1 MIDLCPA
8 LEAYVKRREFIA
20 LAGTALAAL
29 PFAASAQQPLPEIG
43 YLSSASQAIPN
54 QRVGVFVKALKAAGF
69 EDDRNVTIQ
78 YRFADGHLERL
89 AAFAADLVKRQ
100 VRVIVVPDSVP
111 SAKAAQAATSTIP
124 IVFGV
129 GDDPVRA
136 GLVASL
142 SHPGGNLTGMT
153 RMNSEVAPKRLQIL
167 HELVPAAGTLALL
180 VNADNPNAMGSVGA
194 MQEGARSI
202 GIQLTV
208 VSVNRETDLDRAF
221 SEIVSAGAGG
231 VVISPGPFFFMQ
243 NVRLGELALAHRL
256 PAIFEYREFAAAGG
270 LAGYGG
276 NSNEA
281 HRLLAQYAARIL
293 KGEKP
298 ADLPVQQY
306 SRFELILNLKTAKAL
321 GLTVPRRL
329 LAMADEVIE

>member
-1 MIDLCPA
+1 
-8 LEAYVKRREFIA
+8 VKRREFIA
-20 LAGTALAAL
+20 LAGTALTAL
-29 PFAASAQQPLPEIG
+29 PFAASAQQPLPGIG
-43 YLSSASQAIPN
+43 YLSSASQATPN
-54 QRVGVFVKALKAAGF
+54 ERVGVFVKALKAAGF
-69 EDDRNVTIQ
+69 EDHRNVTIH
-78 YRFADGHLERL
+78 YRFAEGHLERL
-89 AAFAADLVKRQ
+89 AAFAADLVQRQ
-100 VRVIVVPDSVP
+100 VQVIVVPDSVP
-111 SAKAAQAATSTIP
+111 TAKAAQAATSTIP

-142 SHPGGNLTGMT
+142 NHPGGNLTGVT
-153 RMNSEVAPKRLQIL
+153 RMNWELEPRRLQML
-167 HELVPAAGTLALL
+167 HELVPAARMLALL
-180 VNADNPNAMGSVGA
+180 VNADNPNATGSIGA

-202 GIQLTV
+202 GSQLTV
-208 VSVNRETDLDRAF
+208 VSANRETDLDRAF

-231 VVISPGPFFFMQ
+231 VVISPDPFFFLQ

-256 PAIFEYREFAAAGG
+256 PAIFQYREFVAAGG

-281 HRLLAQYAARIL
+281 HRLLAEYAARIL

-306 SRFELILNLKTAKAL
+306 ARFELILNLKTAKAL

-329 LAMADEVIE
+329 LALADEVIE

>member
-1 MIDLCPA
+1 
-8 LEAYVKRREFIA
+8 VRRRDFIT
-20 LAGTALAAL
+20 LVGGAAAAWPVAAHGQQRTL
-29 PFAASAQQPLPEIG
+29 PVIG
-43 YLSSASQAIPN
+43 YLSSASQALPN
-54 QRVGVFVKALKAAGF
+54 ERVGMFVKALKAAGF

-78 YRFADGHLERL
+78 YRFAEGHLERL

-100 VRVIVVPDSVP
+100 VQVIVVPDSVP

-142 SHPGGNLTGMT
+142 NHPGGNLTGVT
-153 RMNSEVAPKRLQIL
+153 RMNWELAPKRLQIL
-167 HELVPAAGTLALL
+167 HELVPAARTLALL
-180 VNADNPNAMGSVGA
+180 VNADNPYAMGSVGA

-208 VSVNRETDLDRAF
+208 VSANRETDLDRAF

-231 VVISPGPFFFMQ
+231 VAISPGPFFFLQ

-256 PAIFEYREFAAAGG
+256 PAIFEYREFVAAGG

-281 HRLLAQYAARIL
+281 HRLLAEYAARIL

-306 SRFELILNLKTAKAL
+306 ARFELIINLKTAKAL
-321 GLTVPRRL
+321 GLTVPATM
-329 LAMADEVIE
+329 LAVADEVIE

>member
-1 MIDLCPA
+1 L
-8 LEAYVKRREFIA
+8 
-20 LAGTALAAL
+20 
-29 PFAASAQQPLPEIG
+29 
-43 YLSSASQAIPN
+43 
-54 QRVGVFVKALKAAGF
+54 
-69 EDDRNVTIQ
+69 
-78 YRFADGHLERL
+78 
-89 AAFAADLVKRQ
+89 
-100 VRVIVVPDSVP
+100 P

-124 IVFGV
+124 IVFGI
-129 GDDPVRA
+129 GGDPVRA

-142 SHPGGNLTGMT
+142 AHPGGNLTGMT
-153 RMNSEVAPKRLQIL
+153 RMNLELVPKRLQIL
-167 HELVPAAGTLALL
+167 HELVPAAKTLALL
-180 VNADNPNAMGSVGA
+180 VNPDDPNAMGSTGA

-208 VSVNRETDLDRAF
+208 VSAKREADLDRAF

-231 VVISPGPFFFMQ
+231 VAISPGPFFFLQ
-243 NVRLGELALAHRL
+243 NARLGELALAHRL

-293 KGEKP
+293 RGEKP

-306 SRFELILNLKTAKAL
+306 GRFELILNLKTAKAL

-329 LAMADEVIE
+329 LAQADEVIE